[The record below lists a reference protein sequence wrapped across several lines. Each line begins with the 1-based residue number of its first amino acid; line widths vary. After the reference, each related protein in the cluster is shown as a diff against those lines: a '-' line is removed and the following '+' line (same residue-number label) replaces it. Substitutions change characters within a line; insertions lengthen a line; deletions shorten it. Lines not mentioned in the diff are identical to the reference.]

1 MSSNVVTNKQ
11 LMLKLTH
18 HCHSLG
24 CNVTEW
30 VGASEPSQAQ
40 HKIYEQLLPH
50 LIAEVPWLETMRQPT
65 PFSLSYEDLN
75 LVWIIFLLLVKGVFD
90 SLFTMDR
97 TVCKHGVYYVFN
109 HRYHQFPQSKSNFIG
124 YFTYNMIFRFISAS
138 PCKKLKYWTT
148 SQITTDY
155 NVNVL
160 FETRQWIYMRNTYQS
175 VEQLIQ

>member
-1 MSSNVVTNKQ
+1 MSQNELVPLVFPGSAQNIWTVTSSFGSWST
-11 LMLKLTH
+11 LTWNH
-18 HCHSLG
+18 
-24 CNVTEW
+24 ER
-30 VGASEPSQAQ
+30 
-40 HKIYEQLLPH
+40 
-50 LIAEVPWLETMRQPT
+50 M

-75 LVWIIFLLLVKGVFD
+75 LVWIIFLLLVKGVFN

-109 HRYHQFPQSKSNFIG
+109 HKYHQFPQSKSNFIG
-124 YFTYNMIFRFISAS
+124 CFTYNMIFRFISAS
-138 PCKKLKYWTT
+138 PCKKLKYWTI

-155 NVNVL
+155 IVNVL